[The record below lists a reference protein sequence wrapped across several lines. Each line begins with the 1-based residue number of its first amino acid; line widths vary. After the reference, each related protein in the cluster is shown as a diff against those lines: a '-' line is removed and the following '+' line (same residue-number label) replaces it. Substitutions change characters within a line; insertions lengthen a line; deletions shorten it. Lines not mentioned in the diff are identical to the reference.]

1 MEEYIEEMKSD
12 TESCSKALPNKNSI
26 LLREVLVSLCSIS
39 IVPKIKITNPC
50 DENGNVVFE
59 AYTESAKDLYD
70 FFLKHK
76 SESQAYTNFIAN
88 FTGELLIRE
97 NIDVFAKIIMDLKK
111 SYSNKVTKFKHKTFG
126 MTIFDNK
133 IVFKFHISLLESIL
147 TEDIKRM
154 VDA

>member
-1 MEEYIEEMKSD
+1 MEEYIEEMKRD
-12 TESCSKALPNKNSI
+12 TESCSKSPSNKNSI
-26 LLREVLVSLCSIS
+26 QLREILVSLCS

-59 AYTESAKDLYD
+59 AYTESAKDIYD
-70 FFLKHK
+70 FFLKRK
-76 SESQAYTNFIAN
+76 SEFQVYTNFIAN

-133 IVFKFHISLLESIL
+133 MVFKFHISLLELIL
-147 TEDIKRM
+147 TEDVKRM